1 MGIRSG
7 RLVSF
12 GSDVMIVMHRAVLT
26 DMAELAVID
35 EGAKLG
41 VKTFVIMSPT
51 IYGIGSGV
59 RPLSS
64 TPPSSLR

>member
-1 MGIRSG
+1 
-7 RLVSF
+7 
-12 GSDVMIVMHRAVLT
+12 MHRAVLT